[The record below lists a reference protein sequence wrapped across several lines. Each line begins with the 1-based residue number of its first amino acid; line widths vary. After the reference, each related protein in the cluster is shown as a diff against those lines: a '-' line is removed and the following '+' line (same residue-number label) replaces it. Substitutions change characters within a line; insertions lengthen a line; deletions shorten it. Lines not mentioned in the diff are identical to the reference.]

1 MVLERVTVGATAA
14 SFANVNPTGEPPY
27 SVPPGSVMEDAAVPR
42 ASNHVGCVSPDRP
55 MPVVVS
61 WSVIARSS
69 GLAAVIWRTLGWR
82 RSWATRH
89 VLLAFDG
96 PGKQF
101 DEPSTGDH
109 AHAIAERDALWQR
122 LATLPRRQRSVLV
135 LRYYERLAD
144 AEIAEVL
151 GCSAV
156 TVRGYASRALATLRL
171 GEAAQRDLATTAVS
185 TTAANLRELR

>member
-1 MVLERVTVGATAA
+1 MIAAT
-14 SFANVNPTGEPPY
+14 EY
-27 SVPPGSVMEDAAVPR
+27 PR
-42 ASNHVGCVSPDRP
+42 AYV
-55 MPVVVS
+55 
-61 WSVIARSS
+61 
-69 GLAAVIWRTLGWR
+69 RTMLTRAYLSWR

-96 PGKQF
+96 PGTQF

-109 AHAIAERDALWQR
+109 AHAIAERDAIWRR

-156 TVRGYASRALATLRL
+156 TVRGYASRALAVRPLPSPRSRS
-171 GEAAQRDLATTAVS
+171 ASAW
-185 TTAANLRELR
+185 